1 MGILDQTDWSGVD
14 DSQQG
19 DFTPVPEGQY
29 TIEAVSFEERT
40 YNSGIEGID
49 IQFKIVG
56 PTHENRRVFE
66 TFVVTG
72 KNPTVAL
79 GRLKAF
85 ARGAG
90 MDVETTA
97 LSTDAVAAAMNRPLQ
112 ANIGIEL
119 GGPNPAGGKYEDK
132 NKVTSF
138 LSPNAPAQQPD
149 QQQGAQPQSAAPPPQ
164 QAAPQ
169 AQQPTGQQ
177 VNWS

>member
-14 DSQQG
+14 DTQQG

-40 YNSGIEGID
+40 YNSGNEGID
-49 IQFKIVG
+49 IQFKIIG

-72 KNPTVAL
+72 NNPKVAL

-90 MDVETTA
+90 MNVETTA

-112 ANIGIEL
+112 ANIGIEESNN
-119 GGPNPAGGKYEDK
+119 GYPPK
-132 NKVTSF
+132 NKIKSF
-138 LSPNAPAQQPD
+138 LAPDAPAQG
-149 QQQGAQPQSAAPPPQ
+149 QQQAAQPQVAAPTQ
-164 QAAPQ
+164 QQSAPQ
-169 AQQPTGQQ
+169 AEQPAGQQ
-177 VNWS
+177 INWS

>member
-19 DFTPVPEGQY
+19 DFTPVPAGEY
-29 TIEAVSFEERT
+29 TIEGVSFEERT
-40 YNSGIEGID
+40 YNSGNQGID

-72 KNPTVAL
+72 KNPNVAL

-90 MDVETTA
+90 MNVETTA

-112 ANIGIEL
+112 ANIGIEE
-119 GGPNPAGGKYEDK
+119 GNNGYPAK
-132 NKVTSF
+132 NKVKSF
-138 LSPNAPAQQPD
+138 LAPDAPAQQPD
-149 QQQGAQPQSAAPPPQ
+149 PQQGAQPQSAAPPPQ

-169 AQQPTGQQ
+169 AQQPAGQQ

>member
-14 DSQQG
+14 DTQQG
-19 DFTPVPEGQY
+19 EFTPVPEGQY

-40 YNSGIEGID
+40 YNSGNEGID

-72 KNPTVAL
+72 KNPNVAL

-90 MDVETTA
+90 MNVETTA

-112 ANIGIEL
+112 ANIGIEESNN
-119 GGPNPAGGKYEDK
+119 GYPPK
-132 NKVTSF
+132 NRIKSF
-138 LSPNAPAQQPD
+138 LAPDAQAAQPQAQPAPQQQAAPAQP
-149 QQQGAQPQSAAPPPQ
+149 
-164 QAAPQ
+164 APQ
-169 AQQPTGQQ
+169 AQQPAGQQ

>member
-40 YNSGIEGID
+40 YNSGNEGID

-72 KNPTVAL
+72 KNPNVAL

-90 MDVETTA
+90 MNVETTA
-97 LSTDAVAAAMNRPLQ
+97 LSTEAVAAAMNRPLQ
-112 ANIGIEL
+112 ANIGIEESTN
-119 GGPNPAGGKYEDK
+119 GYPPK
-132 NKVTSF
+132 NRIKSF
-138 LSPNAPAQQPD
+138 LAPDAQPAQQQAAQPQAQPAPQQQAAPAQP
-149 QQQGAQPQSAAPPPQ
+149 
-164 QAAPQ
+164 APQ
-169 AQQPTGQQ
+169 AQQPAGQQ

>member
-19 DFTPVPEGQY
+19 DFTPVPPGEY
-29 TIEAVSFEERT
+29 TIEAVSFEDRSGERS
-40 YNSGIEGID
+40 YNSGNEGID

-56 PTHENRRVFE
+56 PTHENRRIFE

-72 KNPTVAL
+72 DNPKVAL

-90 MDVETTA
+90 MNVETTA
-97 LSTDAVAAAMNRPLQ
+97 LSTEAIAAAMNRPLQ
-112 ANIGIEL
+112 ANIGIEEANN
-119 GGPNPAGGKYEDK
+119 GYPAK
-132 NKVTSF
+132 NKVKSF
-138 LSPNAPAQQPD
+138 LAPDAQPAQQQAAQPQAQAAPAQP
-149 QQQGAQPQSAAPPPQ
+149 
-164 QAAPQ
+164 APQ
-169 AQQPTGQQ
+169 AQQPAGQQ

>member
-1 MGILDQTDWSGVD
+1 MGILDQADWSGVD
-14 DSQQG
+14 ENQQG
-19 DFTPVPEGQY
+19 DFTPVPAGEY
-29 TIEAVSFEERT
+29 TIEGVSFEERT
-40 YNSGIEGID
+40 YNSGNQGID

-66 TFVVTG
+66 TFVLTG
-72 KNPTVAL
+72 NNPTVAI

-90 MDVETTA
+90 INVETTQLTTA
-97 LSTDAVAAAMNRPLQ
+97 TVEAVMNRPLQ
-112 ANIGIEL
+112 ANIGIEESNN
-119 GGPNPAGGKYEDK
+119 GYPPK
-132 NKVTSF
+132 NRIKSF
-138 LSPNAPAQQPD
+138 LAPNAPAQQPD

>member
-1 MGILDQTDWSGVD
+1 MGILDQADWSGVD
-14 DSQQG
+14 ENQQG
-19 DFTPVPEGQY
+19 DFTPVPAGEY
-29 TIEAVSFEERT
+29 TIEGVSFEERT
-40 YNSGIEGID
+40 YNSGNQGID

-66 TFVVTG
+66 TFVLTG
-72 KNPTVAL
+72 NNPPVAI

-90 MDVETTA
+90 INVETTQLTTA
-97 LSTDAVAAAMNRPLQ
+97 TVEAVMNRPLQ
-112 ANIGIEL
+112 ANIGIEESNN
-119 GGPNPAGGKYEDK
+119 GYPPK
-132 NKVTSF
+132 NRIKSF
-138 LSPNAPAQQPD
+138 LAPNAPAQQPD

>member
-29 TIEAVSFEERT
+29 TIEAVGFEERT
-40 YNSGIEGID
+40 YNSGNEGIE

-66 TFVVTG
+66 RFVVTG
-72 KNPTVAL
+72 DNPKVAL

-90 MDVETTA
+90 MNVETTA
-97 LSTDAVAAAMNRPLQ
+97 LSTEAIAAAMNRPLQ
-112 ANIGIEL
+112 ANIGIEE
-119 GGPNPAGGKYEDK
+119 GNNGYPAK
-132 NKVTSF
+132 NKVKSF
-138 LSPNAPAQQPD
+138 LAPDAPAQQADP
-149 QQQGAQPQSAAPPPQ
+149 QQAAQPQSQVAPPPQ

-169 AQQPTGQQ
+169 AQQPAGQQ